1 MFSES
6 IDEGLGNEHP
16 HRYMMKHLL
25 NTCGILACLSTA
37 AFAYDNIFDSNS
49 NLWIN
54 YVGDHAIAGSP
65 WGLHLEVQNRRADS
79 GRDWQQLLLRPGV
92 NYALHPNLSFS
103 AGWAYVKTY
112 PYGDHPAVHAFP
124 ENRAWEQVVYTGKA
138 LGLEWQNRL
147 RLEQRWIGE
156 MKNTSTGWDVN
167 RWRYENRIRY
177 MLRTTV
183 PLTENKKTYLALWD
197 EVFVN
202 FGSNVAGNTFDQNRA
217 FAGVGRKLTDPTR
230 VELGFM
236 EQTLQR
242 RHASSATPQVW
253 ENNHT
258 ITLWVISKWPFGKG

>member
-1 MFSES
+1 MDQLRRRPRDCRQSMGASPRSPKPKGRLRQGLAAALATARSQLCVESES
-6 IDEGLGNEHP
+6 ELQRGL
-16 HRYMMKHLL
+16 
-25 NTCGILACLSTA
+25 
-37 AFAYDNIFDSNS
+37 
-49 NLWIN
+49 
-54 YVGDHAIAGSP
+54 
-65 WGLHLEVQNRRADS
+65 
-79 GRDWQQLLLRPGV
+79 
-92 NYALHPNLSFS
+92 
-103 AGWAYVKTY
+103 AYVKTY
-112 PYGDHPAVHAFP
+112 PYGDHPAVHEFP

-183 PLTENKKTYLALWD
+183 PLTENKKTYVALWN

-202 FGSNVAGNTFDQNRA
+202 FGSNVAGNIFDQNRA
-217 FAGVGRKLTDPTR
+217 FAGVGRKLTDTTR